1 MQIKQTKHGGGRVMP
16 EAARRCCPVNM
27 YISQSTKPPQAQK
40 RLPEAAFRP
49 ALLCY
54 VDVMICC
61 VYRALSHR
69 AAGGCPKETLHMYIS
84 QSTKPPQAQ
93 KRLPK
98 AAFRPALLCYVDVM
112 YVRKLGNGCVAGGAY
127 ARHPSQ
133 ASYLS

>member
-54 VDVMICC
+54 VDVMI
-61 VYRALSHR
+61 S
-69 AAGGCPKETLHMYIS
+69 K
-84 QSTKPPQAQ
+84 
-93 KRLPK
+93 
-98 AAFRPALLCYVDVM
+98 
-112 YVRKLGNGCVAGGAY
+112 KLGTDA
-127 ARHPSQ
+127 ARKHLLRRCSQ
-133 ASYLS
+133 GNVTYV